1 MTDKEKERAQRFGAY
16 IRNLRIA
23 RGMTQQELADRCG
36 YSHRATVSAV
46 EKGKNDI
53 AFDKL
58 PALSAALGVDAKEL
72 FNAYDF
78 ERAGTTATA
87 PQIDAIKSMLTDL
100 TPSQLDQVTAI
111 IKVMRDQNKGGAV

>member
-1 MTDKEKERAQRFGAY
+1 MTDKERERAQRFGAY
-16 IRNLRIA
+16 IKSLRMA
-23 RGMTQQELADRCG
+23 RGMTQQELADKCG

-58 PALSAALGVDAKEL
+58 PAVSAALGVDAKEL

-78 ERAGTTATA
+78 ERAGISPTA
-87 PQIDAIKSMLTDL
+87 PQIEAIKSMLLDL
-100 TPSQLDQVTAI
+100 TPSQLDQITAI
-111 IKVMRDQNKGGAV
+111 VKVMRDQDKGGAT